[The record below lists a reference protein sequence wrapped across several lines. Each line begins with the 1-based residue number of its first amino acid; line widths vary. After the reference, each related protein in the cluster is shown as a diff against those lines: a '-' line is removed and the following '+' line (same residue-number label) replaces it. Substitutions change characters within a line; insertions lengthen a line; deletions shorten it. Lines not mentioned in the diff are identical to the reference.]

1 MNLDMNRS
9 YCDLNDIKVSHGA
22 WYINLYDKKSVVT
35 TVGLILK
42 LTRCL
47 QIITIRIINKAS
59 KVIIIIMLFLY
70 FVSFAKVLEID
81 KILHSVQ
88 WYLLVGVTVISAK
101 VLSFKLI
108 C

>member
-1 MNLDMNRS
+1 M
-9 YCDLNDIKVSHGA
+9 
-22 WYINLYDKKSVVT
+22 
-35 TVGLILK
+35 LK

-59 KVIIIIMLFLY
+59 KVIIIMLFLY

>member
-1 MNLDMNRS
+1 M
-9 YCDLNDIKVSHGA
+9 
-22 WYINLYDKKSVVT
+22 
-35 TVGLILK
+35 LK

-47 QIITIRIINKAS
+47 QIITIRIINEAS